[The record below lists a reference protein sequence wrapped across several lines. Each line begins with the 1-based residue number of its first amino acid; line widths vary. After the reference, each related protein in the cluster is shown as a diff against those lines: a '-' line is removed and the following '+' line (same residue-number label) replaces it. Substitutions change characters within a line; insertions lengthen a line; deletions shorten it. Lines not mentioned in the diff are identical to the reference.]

1 MIYEFPRLEWGEICE
16 DDFYH
21 AFRTYDQRMRSWIHG
36 LKEGES
42 AFDNEDPA
50 KRPHRIVNGKIVEN
64 IRKIE
69 INILDSLGIGSFS
82 ASIPETINLRHKIQF
97 ILSRIEFL
105 VFGNLWR

>member
-1 MIYEFPRLEWGEICE
+1 MSFHDWNWGEICE

-64 IRKIE
+64 IRKNRDKYTRQPWIVHSVRPYQKRSTCGTKY
-69 INILDSLGIGSFS
+69 NSS
-82 ASIPETINLRHKIQF
+82 
-97 ILSRIEFL
+97 
-105 VFGNLWR
+105 